1 MFVEVVPADLP
12 RHLDTLS
19 QAGVLRPFY
28 LAGGTAVALQLG
40 HRVSDD
46 LDFFS
51 PESFNPD
58 TLVHRLSGLGRIEGV
73 EAAPGT
79 VHARFEGIR
88 LTFLSYPYPLL
99 DPHVSGLGINLASLR
114 DIGCMKIDAVSS
126 RGSRRDFV
134 DLYTICTR
142 SRPLEDLLLD
152 FDVKFQQI
160 AYNRAHILKS
170 LCYFE
175 DAEREPLPKLLTPLP
190 WDDVKAYFLSES
202 RRLASRWL

>member
-19 QAGVLRPFY
+19 RAGVLGPFY

-51 PESFNPD
+51 ADSFEAD
-58 TLVHRLSGLGRIEGV
+58 AVVHTLSGLGRLDGV

-79 VHARFEGIR
+79 VHARFEGTR
-88 LTFLSYPYPLL
+88 LTFLHYPYPLL
-99 DPHVSGLGINLASLR
+99 DPCVSGLGINLASLR
-114 DIGCMKIDAVSS
+114 DIGCMKIDAVAS

-142 SRPLEDLLLD
+142 SRPLDDLLRD
-152 FDVKFQQI
+152 FDVKFRRI

-175 DAEREPLPKLLTPLP
+175 DAEREPLPKLLAPLV
-190 WDDVKAYFLSES
+190 WEDIKAFFLTES
-202 RRLASRWL
+202 QRLARHWL